1 MLRLLITSTLL
12 VISIVLLGYSL
23 HDGLRSDGIVKVSLE
38 FPGLKSQS
46 TRSLDFPAPDEL
58 GSKLKSKVSDLASQ
72 VTGTDIPNKIDDVV
86 PDLATR
92 VSELTAQATAILDPL
107 LEGQSLKVTL
117 GSDRLCYTIGNDST
131 SCQRA
136 PSQVSDLF
144 PAPINDFL
152 DIDSTILS
160 NALAINVRISLI
172 CALIGILVLTVVYI
186 FPFFIDMALLQVVPG
201 LRLMVE
207 IVIFLL
213 ALVPLLVA
221 AIPTFAIP
229 STLRSLDVLTVTYGN
244 LVYCLGAALVMVI
257 LCGIL
262 FFRWRCR

>member
-12 VISIVLLGYSL
+12 VISVILLGYSL
-23 HDGLRSDGIVKVSLE
+23 NDGLRSDGIVQVSLE
-38 FPGLKSQS
+38 LPGLTSRS
-46 TRSLDFPAPDEL
+46 ARSLDFPAPDEL
-58 GSKLKSKVSDLASQ
+58 RSKLKSKVSDVASQ
-72 VTGTDIPNKIDDVV
+72 ATGMDIPDKVDDIV
-86 PDLATR
+86 PGLATR

-131 SCQRA
+131 SCQKA

-144 PAPINDFL
+144 PAPLNDFL
-152 DIDSTILS
+152 DIDSTLLS
-160 NALAINVRISLI
+160 NVLAINVRISLI
-172 CALIGILVLTVVYI
+172 CALIGTFVWTVAFV
-186 FPFFIDMALLQVVPG
+186 FPFSIGMALLQVIPG
-201 LRLMVE
+201 LRLVVE

-213 ALVPLLVA
+213 VVVPLLVA

-229 STLRSLDVLTVTYGN
+229 STLSSVDALTVTYGN
-244 LVYCLGAALVMVI
+244 LVYCLGTALVMMM